1 MRFCI
6 LGGSGLGGWV
16 WGLWLSE
23 DSAEKGDGES
33 VGWDVEIKIDERVGG
48 DGGESGERAEEE
60 GEIIALRV
68 IWVGGGESELAE

>member
-6 LGGSGLGGWV
+6 LGGSGLEGWV

-23 DSAEKGDGES
+23 DSEEKGDGES

-48 DGGESGERAEEE
+48 DGGESGE
-60 GEIIALRV
+60 
-68 IWVGGGESELAE
+68 